1 MKICKKGNADKKR
14 IKIDKEDILK
24 FNNLFKDSKLSNDI
38 NYFDDE
44 EFDVYE
50 EESEDVL
57 NFEEK
62 DFEDNYEEDEYAEEE
77 EEEKKVIPREII
89 DEDAKMVI
97 INKDSN
103 LKFTPLINNNVIKKI
118 FEIYDNKQKIIDDN
132 IQLLKISKDYFM
144 TLENFLKTHK
154 LI

>member
-1 MKICKKGNADKKR
+1 M
-14 IKIDKEDILK
+14 
-24 FNNLFKDSKLSNDI
+24 
-38 NYFDDE
+38 
-44 EFDVYE
+44 
-50 EESEDVL
+50 
-57 NFEEK
+57 
-62 DFEDNYEEDEYAEEE
+62 
-77 EEEKKVIPREII
+77 KKVNPREII
-89 DEDAKMVI
+89 DEDAKMII

-144 TLENFLKTHK
+144 DLENFLKNYK

>member
-1 MKICKKGNADKKR
+1 MFSNYINSPRIIADSKLLKISKKSNADKKR

-77 EEEKKVIPREII
+77 EDEKSKSKR
-89 DEDAKMVI
+89 
-97 INKDSN
+97 
-103 LKFTPLINNNVIKKI
+103 NNR
-118 FEIYDNKQKIIDDN
+118 
-132 IQLLKISKDYFM
+132 
-144 TLENFLKTHK
+144 
-154 LI
+154 

>member
-1 MKICKKGNADKKR
+1 MKISKKSNADKKR

-77 EEEKKVIPREII
+77 EDEKKVNPREII
-89 DEDAKMVI
+89 DEDAKMII

-118 FEIYDNKQKIIDDN
+118 FEIYDNKQKII
-132 IQLLKISKDYFM
+132 
-144 TLENFLKTHK
+144 EN
-154 LI
+154 